1 MKKIVA
7 LIFSCLLF
15 MCSCSVETTTYKN
28 QEIISMNYNNIT
40 NYCDFWMTTDSIC
53 YLEDYLGQV
62 YFMVDKNSKTKIGAN
77 SGYGFGRIQRYEEK
91 IYMLDE
97 LDIIDEYN
105 SKFELKCYDNNT
117 KKVEVI
123 CSIMNCDNF
132 LVLDESIYYLE
143 YTWVNDFRKLTL
155 KRFSINSKEYATI
168 KDEVISFGVIDNC
181 LYYVTEENNM
191 MMVLKYDIENEESI
205 RCGDFSTEEFDLKRI
220 NTLRASYTQN
230 NIFFSWID
238 YENETSTIL
247 SYSFEQ
253 NALSSR
259 KIKGCIDGF
268 VSYNANSYFIVSS
281 EKSENSE
288 LYMLNN
294 KTDEITKI
302 TEIQGEGS
310 LFVGSDEGVYVLR
323 NKDNNLVF
331 YSNKGNT
338 RVVYKF

>member
-1 MKKIVA
+1 
-7 LIFSCLLF
+7 
-15 MCSCSVETTTYKN
+15 MCSCSTNSTPYKN
-28 QEIISMNYNNIT
+28 QELIAMNYNNIT
-40 NYCDFWMTTDSIC
+40 NYCDFWLTTDSIC
-53 YLEDYLGQV
+53 YLEDSLIQK
-62 YFMVDKNSKTKIGAN
+62 YFMVDKNSKTKIGVN
-77 SGYGFGRIQRYEEK
+77 NGYGFGKIQRYEEK

-97 LDIIDEYN
+97 SDIIDEHN
-105 SKFELKCYDNNT
+105 SKFELKCYDNID
-117 KKVEVI
+117 KKLEVI
-123 CSIMNCDNF
+123 CSIKNCDNF

-143 YTWVNDFRKLTL
+143 YTWINDFRKLTL
-155 KRFSINSKEYATI
+155 KRFSIDSKEYATI
-168 KDEVISFGVIDNC
+168 KEDVISFGVIDNC

-191 MMVLKYDIENEESI
+191 MMVLKYDIESEESI
-205 RCGDFSTEEFDLKRI
+205 RCGCFSTEGFVVSTI

-230 NIFFSWID
+230 NIFFSWTD

-259 KIKGCIDGF
+259 KIEGCIDGF
-268 VSYNANSYFIVSS
+268 ASYNANSYFIISS
-281 EKSENSE
+281 EKSKNSE

-310 LFVGSDEGVYVLR
+310 LFVGSDKGAYVLR

-331 YSNKGNT
+331 YSNEGNT

>member
-1 MKKIVA
+1 MKKILV
-7 LIFSCLLF
+7 LIFLCLLF
-15 MCSCSVETTTYKN
+15 MCSCSVEPTTYKN
-28 QEIISMNYNNIT
+28 QEKVSMNYNNIT

-53 YLEDYLGQV
+53 YLEDSLVQT
-62 YFMVDKNSKTKIGAN
+62 YFMVDKNSKTKIGTN
-77 SGYGFGRIQRYEEK
+77 NGYGFGKIQRYEEK

-97 LDIIDEYN
+97 LDNIDEYN
-105 SKFELKCYDNNT
+105 SKFELKCYDNND
-117 KKVEVI
+117 KRLEAI
-123 CSIMNCDNF
+123 CSIKNCDNF

-143 YTWVNDFRKLTL
+143 YTWINDFRKLAL
-155 KRFSINSKEYATI
+155 KRFSVDSKEYATI
-168 KDEVISFGVIDNC
+168 KDDVISFGVIDNC

-205 RCGDFSTEEFDLKRI
+205 RCGDFSTEGFDVKTI

-230 NIFFSWID
+230 NILLSWVD
-238 YENETSTIL
+238 YENETSTIF

-259 KIKGCIDGF
+259 KIEGYIDGF
-268 VSYNANSYFIVSS
+268 ASYNANSYFIIYS
-281 EKSENSE
+281 EKSKNSE

-294 KTDEITKI
+294 KTNEITKI

-331 YSNKGNT
+331 YSNEGNT
-338 RVVYKF
+338 QIVYEF